1 MHRIA
6 LPSSHRHGAV
16 ALTLVITLAACSS
29 APPLST
35 APASLPPSATAAPA
49 PAPVPELHPGVP
61 AGYLGRS
68 LPNSLALLPPP
79 PAKGSPAF
87 ANDQAVH
94 RAAQQLRRSPR
105 YALATADVDLRF
117 PQVANT
123 FSCAL
128 GVQISQ
134 QTSPALYLL
143 LQRTLVDAGLATYAA
158 KDHYK
163 RTRPFVFFKEATCA
177 PADEASLRTDGS
189 YPSGHTAISWTWA
202 LVLTELSPGQADA
215 LLARGRAFGENR
227 LICNAHWQS
236 DVLEGRAVAAGALA
250 MLHANADFNRDMALA
265 RAEIQALRSNS
276 VEPAGCDAEQAAL
289 AVKIPGVL

>member
-1 MHRIA
+1 MHRNA
-6 LPSSHRHGAV
+6 LPSRCRHGA
-16 ALTLVITLAACSS
+16 ALLTLAWALSAC
-29 APPLST
+29 ST
-35 APASLPPSATAAPA
+35 APPAATAPSATPPGAAVA
-49 PAPVPELHPGVP
+49 PAPVPELRPGIP
-61 AGYLGRS
+61 AGYLGRA
-68 LPNSLALLPPP
+68 LPNSLALLPAP

-87 ANDQAVH
+87 ANDQAIH
-94 RAAQQLRRSPR
+94 RAAQQLRGSPR
-105 YALATADVDLRF
+105 YALATTDSNLHF

-128 GVQISQ
+128 GVPISQ

-163 RTRPFVFFKEATCA
+163 RTRPFVFYKEGTCA

-202 LVLTELSPGQADA
+202 LLLTELSPDHADA

-236 DVLEGRAVAAGALA
+236 DVLEGRAVAAGAVA
-250 MLHANADFNRDMALA
+250 ALHANADFTRDMALA
-265 RAEIQALRSNS
+265 RSEIQALRGSS
-276 VEPAGCDAEQAAL
+276 VEPSGCDAEKAAL
-289 AVKIPGVL
+289 DVPIPGVL

>member
-6 LPSSHRHGAV
+6 LPSFRRHSAV
-16 ALTLVITLAACSS
+16 ALVVAVTLAGCST

-35 APASLPPSATAAPA
+35 APAPPPPPAAPA
-49 PAPVPELHPGVP
+49 PAPVPELRPGVP
-61 AGYLGRS
+61 AGYLGRA
-68 LPNSLALLPPP
+68 LPDSLALLPPP

-105 YALATADVDLRF
+105 YALATTDADLRF

-128 GVQISQ
+128 GVPISQ

-163 RTRPFVFFKEATCA
+163 RTRPFVFFKENTCA

-189 YPSGHTAISWTWA
+189 YPSGHTAISWAWA

-276 VEPAGCDAEQAAL
+276 VEPTGCDAEKAAL